1 MYLAQKFR
9 LYPTNDQKEALEKA
23 FGCTRWYWNYSLDL
37 CQKTYKETGKGLTRN
52 KIQSLLPSLKKENK
66 WLGTDVYS
74 QCLQVVALNLSTAYK
89 NFFEKR
95 ANFPRFKPKHGKQ
108 SISYPQNTKL
118 KKDYIYFPKLGD
130 IYCRFSREVV
140 GTIKTVTISKTPDQK
155 YFVSILV
162 DDGRDA
168 IAPSS
173 IEGKAVGIDV
183 CLLDFAATSDG
194 SKYNNPKHWNKH
206 FKKLKRRQQQL
217 SKKVKGSN
225 NRSKTKLIVSKV
237 HSKIARCREDFLH
250 KLSRKII
257 NENQVIAVENLN
269 VKGMIKNH
277 NLAKA
282 INDVGWGMFC
292 TMLKYKA
299 ENEGKIYIEVD
310 RFFPSSKTCNN
321 CLHVI
326 DKMPLDVRQ
335 WQCSKCNVQHDRDIN
350 AARNIRDEA
359 LRILTV
365 GRIVTASGDNVNRA
379 MGDISYLSDVIVGE

>member
-1 MYLAQKFR
+1 MYLAHKFR
-9 LYPTNDQKEALEKA
+9 LYPTNTQKEALEKA
-23 FGCTRWYWNYSLDL
+23 FGCTRWYWNYSLGL
-37 CQKTYKETGKGLTRN
+37 CQKTYLETGKGLTRN
-52 KIQSLLPSLKKENK
+52 KIQSLLPQLKKEYE

-95 ANFPRFKPKHGKQ
+95 AGFPRFKSKRGRQ
-108 SISYPQNTKL
+108 SISYPQNTKI
-118 KKDYIYFPKLGD
+118 KGDYVYLPKLGN
-130 IYCRFSREVV
+130 IYCRFTKEIP
-140 GTIKTVTISKTPDQK
+140 GTLKTVSVSKTSDQK

-162 DDGRDA
+162 DDGRDT
-168 IAPSS
+168 PPLSS
-173 IEGKAVGIDV
+173 DGKVVGIDV
-183 CLLDFAATSDG
+183 GLLDFAVTSDG

-206 FKKLKRRQQQL
+206 FKKLKRRQQKL

-225 NRSKTKLIVSKV
+225 NRSKARLIVSKV

-250 KLSRKII
+250 KLSRKIV
-257 NENQVIAVENLN
+257 NENQVIAVENLH
-269 VKGMIKNH
+269 VKGMVKNH

-282 INDVGWGMFC
+282 INDSGWGMFC

-299 ENEGKIYIEVD
+299 EWGGKIYLEVD

-321 CLHVI
+321 CLHVVN
-326 DKMPLDVRQ
+326 KMPLDVRQ
-335 WQCSKCNVQHDRDIN
+335 WQCSKCQVQHDRDIN